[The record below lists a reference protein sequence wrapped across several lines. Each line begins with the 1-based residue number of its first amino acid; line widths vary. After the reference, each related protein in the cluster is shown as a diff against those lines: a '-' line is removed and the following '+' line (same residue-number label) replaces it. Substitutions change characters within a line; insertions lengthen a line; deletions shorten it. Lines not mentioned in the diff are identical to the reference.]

1 MRIGDCRKTYK
12 GPYDVWKVTASQ
24 SDITVVEH
32 PPWCGMEE
40 FKEVMV
46 SKVDPKNLCLVQK
59 SVTPDPRSCTK
70 EGAMIRQQQTQG
82 CEVM

>member
-1 MRIGDCRKTYK
+1 MLLCMPSVKNQGLGSAVYCTFTEGQAMRIGDCRTKYNGT
-12 GPYDVWKVTASQ
+12 YDVWKVTASQ

-46 SKVDPKNLCLVQK
+46 PEVEPKNLCLV
-59 SVTPDPRSCTK
+59 R
-70 EGAMIRQQQTQG
+70 
-82 CEVM
+82 